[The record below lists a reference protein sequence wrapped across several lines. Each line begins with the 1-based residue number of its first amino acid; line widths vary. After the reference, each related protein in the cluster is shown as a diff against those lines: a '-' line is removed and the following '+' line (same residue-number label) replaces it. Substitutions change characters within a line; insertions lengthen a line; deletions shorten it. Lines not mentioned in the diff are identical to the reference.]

1 MIAYIEFLGMPT
13 VIAISIV
20 ALLVIANVI
29 GTILDLKGKVVPE
42 FMNLRKYFARKKNER
57 QTMEKIPEAMKEVKT
72 LLDDVNQHYSA
83 DNIKMRDS
91 WINTV
96 NTKLDDNES
105 VVNEINK
112 KIDQNSRDI
121 SDLRDDITELRLENK
136 RETII
141 DFAEKVCDERYLVT
155 REQFT
160 RIFKIYNDYE
170 NIIEERGL
178 TNGEVDVAHKIIN
191 EAYQARVMNHT
202 FLEDI
207 KWHGSDQ

>member
-42 FMNLRKYFARKKNER
+42 FMNLRKYFARKRNER
-57 QTMEKIPEAMKEVKT
+57 ETMEKIPETMDEVKT

-83 DNIKMRDS
+83 DNITMRNC

-96 NTKLDDNES
+96 NAKLDDNE
-105 VVNEINK
+105 VVIKEINNK
-112 KIDQNSRDI
+112 LDKNSEDV
-121 SDLRDDITELRLENK
+121 SNLRDDITDLRLENK

-141 DFAEKVCDERYLVT
+141 AFAEKVCDDDFPAT
-155 REQFT
+155 REQFS
-160 RIFKIYNDYE
+160 RIFKIYEEYE
-170 NIIEERGL
+170 RIIDERGL
-178 TNGEVDVAHKIIN
+178 TNGEVDVAYKIIN
-191 EAYQARVMNHT
+191 ESYQVRLKNHT
-202 FLEDI
+202 FIEDVR
-207 KWHGSDQ
+207 WHGLEQ